1 MAKPHTDLNGGSGD
15 MTAREEEE
23 ELNVDQDQ
31 GTVADRDAKV
41 EDGKPDKLLGA
52 ALAAESTMTRE
63 EASEDVE
70 VELLNNDNLDGSQ
83 TG

>member
-15 MTAREEEE
+15 MIAREEE
-23 ELNVDQDQ
+23 ELNVNQDQ

-41 EDGKPDKLLGA
+41 EDGKPDELLGA